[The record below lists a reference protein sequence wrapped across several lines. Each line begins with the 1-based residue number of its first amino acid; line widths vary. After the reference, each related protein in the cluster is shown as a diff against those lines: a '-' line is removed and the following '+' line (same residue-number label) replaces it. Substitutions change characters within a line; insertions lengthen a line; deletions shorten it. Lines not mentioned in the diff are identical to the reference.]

1 MSDWEDEHLPESTRV
16 KARSKKVHDGKVM
29 AYVSMDGPR
38 RRYHLS
44 VSHLAGDG
52 HALREPTREELFEA
66 RREFVPEGVFMAML
80 VPPLEAK
87 LTGPFHSLHLMEVD
101 PDPYWM
107 TEGA

>member
-1 MSDWEDEHLPESTRV
+1 MSDWEEGPLYEGSRV
-16 KARSKKVHDGKVM
+16 SSWFKRIHDGKVM
-29 AYVSMDGPR
+29 AYVSQDGPR
-38 RRYHLS
+38 KRYHLS

-87 LTGPFHSLHLMEVD
+87 LTGPFHSLHLMEID

-107 TEGA
+107 TEGE